1 MSNPQTTNAALQSPQ
16 EMQRYIDLANARLN
30 AYSAQI
36 ERLKA
41 ENLNLKRT
49 VKQMERRIMR
59 SEHKDD

>member
-1 MSNPQTTNAALQSPQ
+1 MNSPQTTNAAPQSPE
-16 EMQRYIDLANARLN
+16 EMKRYIDLANARLS
-30 AYSAQI
+30 AYTAQI

-49 VKQMERRIMR
+49 VRQMERRIMR

>member
-1 MSNPQTTNAALQSPQ
+1 MNSPQTTNAPLQSPQ
-16 EMQRYIDLANARLN
+16 EMQRYVDLANARLT

-49 VKQMERRIMR
+49 VRQMERRIMR
-59 SEHKDD
+59 SEHKDE